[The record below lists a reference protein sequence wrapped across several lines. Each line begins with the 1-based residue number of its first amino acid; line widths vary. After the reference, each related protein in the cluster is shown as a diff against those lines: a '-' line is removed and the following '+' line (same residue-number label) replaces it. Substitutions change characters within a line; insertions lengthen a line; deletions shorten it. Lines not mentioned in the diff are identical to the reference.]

1 MITKATKTWRPP
13 GPVDVAATLSV
24 HQRGP
29 YDPAYRSDERGAIW
43 RVCRQGGEPAT
54 VRVEVLATGEL
65 SATAWG
71 PGSEAAI
78 EAVRGWLGGYDDP
91 SAFEPV
97 HASLREAQ
105 RRFPGT
111 LIGRTGLVVEAL
123 VPAVLEQKVQSVEA
137 YRSWETLLRWYGELA
152 PGPAP
157 QGMRVPPDPDVWAR
171 IPSWDWHRAGVGPQR
186 SRTIVTACRHAA
198 RLEETAAMDTDAA
211 DRRLR
216 AVPGIGPW
224 TSAEVR
230 QRTLGDTD
238 AVSVGDSGLPH
249 IVTYA
254 LTGQRRGSDEQMLDL
269 LEPYRGQRHRACV
282 LLLRTGVR
290 PPRRAPRAALR
301 DYRAM

>member
-1 MITKATKTWRPP
+1 MITKTWRPP
-13 GPVDVAATLSV
+13 RRVDVTTTLSV

-29 YDPAYRSDERGAIW
+29 YDPAYRLDERGAIW
-43 RVCRQGGEPAT
+43 RTCRQGGEPAT
-54 VRVEVLATGEL
+54 VRIEALAAGEI

-71 PGSEAAI
+71 HGAEAAI
-78 EAVRGWLGGYDDP
+78 DAVPGWLGGHDDP
-91 SAFEPV
+91 TAFEPA
-97 HASLREAQ
+97 HPPLRMAY
-105 RRFPGT
+105 RRFPGS
-111 LIGRTGLVVEAL
+111 LIGRTGSVLEAL
-123 VPAVLEQKVQSVEA
+123 VPAILEQKVQSIEA
-137 YRSWETLLRWYGELA
+137 YRSWATLLRWYGEPA

-157 QGMRVPPDPDVWAR
+157 QGMRVPPGPDVWVR

-198 RLEETAAMDTDAA
+198 RLEETVAMDADAA

-230 QRTLGDTD
+230 QRALGDTD

-254 LTGQRRGSDEQMLDL
+254 LTGHRRGSDEQMLEL

-282 LLLRTGVR
+282 LVLRSGVR
-290 PPRRAPRAALR
+290 PPRRAPRAPLR